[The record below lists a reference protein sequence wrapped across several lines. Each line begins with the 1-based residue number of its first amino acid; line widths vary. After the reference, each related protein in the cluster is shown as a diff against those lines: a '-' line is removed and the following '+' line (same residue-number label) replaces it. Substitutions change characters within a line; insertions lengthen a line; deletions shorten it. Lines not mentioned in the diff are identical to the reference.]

1 MTRGTTSGI
10 PKNKVQQ
17 TRLLHLAKG
26 RKVSRKVICDA
37 ASPERELRQD
47 DDDDHDGAHA
57 GCARARFSPARYG
70 AQRAQ
75 VSVTNVQPHPGV
87 KSVKSARADREKAFK
102 EKHSWVDF
110 LMQGFFQYYN

>member
-1 MTRGTTSGI
+1 MTRRTNSGI

-47 DDDDHDGAHA
+47 DA
-57 GCARARFSPARYG
+57 G
-70 AQRAQ
+70 
-75 VSVTNVQPHPGV
+75 
-87 KSVKSARADREKAFK
+87 
-102 EKHSWVDF
+102 
-110 LMQGFFQYYN
+110 

>member
-47 DDDDHDGAHA
+47 DDDEHDGAYARHA
-57 GCARARFSPARYG
+57 RHARARFSPARYG
-70 AQRAQ
+70 APRAQ
-75 VSVTNVQPHPGV
+75 VSVTEVQPHPGV
-87 KSVKSARADREKAFK
+87 KSVKIAR
-102 EKHSWVDF
+102 
-110 LMQGFFQYYN
+110 